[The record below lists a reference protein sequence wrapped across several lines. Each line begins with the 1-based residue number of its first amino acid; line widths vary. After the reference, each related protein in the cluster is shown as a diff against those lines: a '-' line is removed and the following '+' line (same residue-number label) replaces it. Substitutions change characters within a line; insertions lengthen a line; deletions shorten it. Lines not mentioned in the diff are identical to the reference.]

1 MRIADIS
8 PSASY
13 HTIRQAARKADAGWV
28 LALTATVA
36 FSVAPPVARYAIL
49 GGFDSTALLTLFR
62 VGVGPVVFR
71 RREPPHTPNAINLL
85 VVVLSRVYIG
95 AVGWKALYQRLFWNG
110 ASASV

>member
-1 MRIADIS
+1 MIGARMPFPSIS
-8 PSASY
+8 SVNAPATFEAEVSLEEFDGTDPGLRDPSSISCAS
-13 HTIRQAARKADAGWV
+13 TC
-28 LALTATVA
+28 
-36 FSVAPPVARYAIL
+36 
-49 GGFDSTALLTLFR
+49 LLTLFR

-85 VVVLSRVYIG
+85 VVVLSRVYIE